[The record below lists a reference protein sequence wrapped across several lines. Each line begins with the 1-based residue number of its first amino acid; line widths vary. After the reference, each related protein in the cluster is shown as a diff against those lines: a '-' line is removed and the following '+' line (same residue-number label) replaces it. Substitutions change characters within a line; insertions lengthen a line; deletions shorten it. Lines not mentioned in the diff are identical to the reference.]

1 VPTSFPAHP
10 PNPTDPTDPAGAW
23 STRAIRADS
32 HWRQARLRIEDG
44 LLAHPWRGAYCVPDA
59 DLVTRLTALQLA
71 VRTPLLA
78 CHQTAAAL
86 HGFGVLDDGLLH
98 ITTPDGRSV
107 RGRAGVRLHQW
118 VPRATT
124 AAVRGI
130 AVTATADTAID
141 MAATAAEIDV
151 LPVLDAALTHSV
163 SGDDLTEAVARAKGR
178 RGIAAVRRWS
188 EFADGRAQSPM
199 ESRARY
205 RLISAGLP
213 APDLQ
218 IGVGVPGAIRWI
230 DMGWEH
236 AKVGLEYDGEDFHS
250 GDGKLARDRQRH
262 KQLTRAG
269 WTIVYATASD
279 IWRNPDPLI
288 DQLRG
293 LLSWAA

>member
-1 VPTSFPAHP
+1 MQASFPA
-10 PNPTDPTDPAGAW
+10 DPVDPAGAW
-23 STRAIRADS
+23 STREIRADS
-32 HWRQARLRIEDG
+32 HWRQARSRIEDG
-44 LLAHPWRGAYCVPDA
+44 LLAHPWRGAYCIPGA
-59 DLVTRLTALQLA
+59 DLITRLTALQLA
-71 VRTPLLA
+71 VHTPLLA

-98 ITTPDGRSV
+98 VTTPDGRSV
-107 RGRAGVRLHQW
+107 RGRTGVRLHQW

-124 AAVRGI
+124 AVAHGI
-130 AVTATADTAID
+130 GVTAGADTAVD
-141 MAATAAEIDV
+141 VSAAAAEIDV
-151 LPVLDAALTHSV
+151 LPVLDAALTHCV
-163 SGDDLTEAVARAKGR
+163 TDDDLAEAIASAKGR

-188 EFADGRAQSPM
+188 EFADGRSQSPM

-218 IGVGVPGAIRWI
+218 IQVTVPGATRWI
-230 DMGWEH
+230 DMGWKH

-262 KQLTRAG
+262 NQLTRAG
-269 WTIVYATASD
+269 WTMIYATAAD
-279 IWRNPDPLI
+279 IWRNPDYLI

-293 LLSWAA
+293 LLSRAA